1 MGLVIR
7 LKMCNLQEIIGF
19 LTKIQLYLEYNY
31 ENSVFF
37 RQLNTRPTLLLGDV
51 HEA

>member
-7 LKMCNLQEIIGF
+7 LKMCNLQEIIRF
-19 LTKIQLYLEYNY
+19 LTKIQLYLDYNS
-31 ENSVFF
+31 ENCVIF
-37 RQLNTRPTLLLGDV
+37 RQLNIRPTLLLGDV